1 MYFSKNSFHSIFKIL
16 PRKKNTKVLDWTSL
30 YRLFIA
36 GSFIYPPLRHFL
48 IIVRLMTAGRDSRVW
63 TTAKFLT
70 SICWLK
76 LLMNVSRYPTA
87 VFTQY
92 SQSVWRINSTAGFT
106 PQGCSIWTAAT
117 TPWRWTEGL
126 KFDIFYFNCLAKAS
140 MFFILYWR
148 VFQRTVSTDKT
159 LFICKAGLTP
169 QDVSDI
175 NNYPRS
181 YSFND

>member
-1 MYFSKNSFHSIFKIL
+1 MYFRKSFFHSIFKIL

-48 IIVRLMTAGRDSRVW
+48 IIVHLMTAGRDSRVW
-63 TTAKFLT
+63 TTIFLT
-70 SICWLK
+70 SICWLE

-106 PQGCSIWTAAT
+106 PQGCSILTAAT
-117 TPWRWTEGL
+117 PPWRWTEGL
-126 KFDIFYFNCLAKAS
+126 KFDIFISIALQRLRCFHSWLESLPAHCL
-140 MFFILYWR
+140 YR
-148 VFQRTVSTDKT
+148 
-159 LFICKAGLTP
+159 
-169 QDVSDI
+169 
-175 NNYPRS
+175 
-181 YSFND
+181 